1 MTSFGGEF
9 SVDEDSVQGC
19 IFWGCCC
26 LRLLS
31 CDGPSSDVDSCGR
44 LMFEGALVVSL
55 LGSCVG
61 CCLWILVVLL
71 GGSVVVISVVGVG
84 VSDVGVVSVGGAGVS
99 GGGVGEVLV
108 EHWLA

>member
-1 MTSFGGEF
+1 M
-9 SVDEDSVQGC
+9 
-19 IFWGCCC
+19 
-26 LRLLS
+26 RLLS
-31 CDGPSSDVDSCGR
+31 CDGPSSDVDSCCR
-44 LMFEGALVVSL
+44 LKFEDVLLVSL
-55 LGSCVG
+55 LGACDG